1 MWRWL
6 RIRENQIVVL
16 FVNSFQIPQIS
27 IHLLQNLHYWCKC
40 NTHDVV
46 ISVSKYFQNLHSP
59 IVCGKGG
66 RDVKSMRRI
75 TMPWEKDNFAEWNA
89 YSTKKLP
96 PFPPTCCRFGLSEIN
111 DLNYYN
117 CCQTTNI
124 RTHVQV
130 CVDHAQSRLQ
140 LPCVAVQDADQLPL
154 QSEHLSLS
162 ILIKESVYTF
172 ENSNQSWIV

>member
-1 MWRWL
+1 MCANKGESNRSSVC
-6 RIRENQIVVL
+6 E
-16 FVNSFQIPQIS
+16 FVPNPSNFNSFALKLT
-27 IHLLQNLHYWCKC
+27 LLMQMQH
-40 NTHDVV
+40 THDVV

-96 PFPPTCCRFGLSEIN
+96 PFPPTCCRFGLWEIN
-111 DLNYYN
+111 YLNYYN
-117 CCQTTNI
+117 CCQTSNI

-172 ENSNQSWIV
+172 ENWNQYWIV